1 MNILDLILR
10 PQTDEE
16 YINECK
22 EQFLKLTVEEQE
34 YIENCST
41 DELEMMRKKTFN
53 VDYKKAIKYELMLR
67 LDFKEIN
74 F

>member
-1 MNILDLILR
+1 MNILDLILM
-10 PQTDEE
+10 PQTDKE

-22 EQFLKLTVEEQE
+22 KQFLKLTIEEQK

-41 DELEMMRKKTFN
+41 DELEMIRKKTFDI
-53 VDYKKAIKYELMLR
+53 DYKKAIKYELMLR